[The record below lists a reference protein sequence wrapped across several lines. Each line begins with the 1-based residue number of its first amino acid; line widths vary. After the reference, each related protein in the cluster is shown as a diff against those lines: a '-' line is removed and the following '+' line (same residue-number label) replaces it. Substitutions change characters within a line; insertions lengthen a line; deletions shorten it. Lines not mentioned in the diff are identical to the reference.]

1 MPAPLQSKEA
11 DSAPQ
16 ILEALPVLTWW
27 VRGVLLFFA
36 VSLAAVFALAIWIK
50 PYDEEGEVRSTY
62 PELGLPPCTFKYLTG
77 QPCPSCGMT
86 HSFVMLMH
94 GDLMN
99 SIRSNVV
106 GTLLAVFCIA
116 LIPWSLASVYL
127 QRPLF
132 VLTIER
138 TLTWVIVVF
147 MTLVLVRWVIV
158 LGWHAWERFN

>member
-1 MPAPLQSKEA
+1 M
-11 DSAPQ
+11 
-16 ILEALPVLTWW
+16 VL
-27 VRGVLLFFA
+27 A
-36 VSLAAVFALAIWIK
+36 LAAVFALAVWIR

-106 GTLLAVFCIA
+106 GTLLAVFCMT